1 MSWNVSLLT
10 SENLSC
16 PNLKINIFP
25 GISKP
30 IREPDDTLP
39 KIWFR
44 APYLGKIGESLVKTC
59 IKKIRR
65 NLNKP
70 VKFIVFYQTKKVS
83 YFLSNKDKIP
93 YVFRNNVIYEI
104 TCPGCNRRY
113 IGKTERCLDR
123 RLLEHSSDFQNSAV
137 ARRLQAIGTVG
148 ADHVGCTLLDSSF
161 FYLYYCEWLVLKLN
175 LLSLLVFY

>member
-1 MSWNVSLLT
+1 MVCSEPNLRNNKSTNITKFMSWNGFPANIRKSIITKLK
-10 SENLSC
+10 SKHLS
-16 PNLKINIFP
+16 

-30 IREPDDTLP
+30 VTEPDDTLP

-44 APYLGKIGESLVKTC
+44 VPYLGKIGESLVKTC

-70 VKFIVFYQTKKVS
+70 VKFIVVYQTKKVS

-93 YVFRNNVIYEI
+93 DVSRNSIIYEI

-113 IGKTERCLDR
+113 VGKT
-123 RLLEHSSDFQNSAV
+123 
-137 ARRLQAIGTVG
+137 
-148 ADHVGCTLLDSSF
+148 
-161 FYLYYCEWLVLKLN
+161 
-175 LLSLLVFY
+175 